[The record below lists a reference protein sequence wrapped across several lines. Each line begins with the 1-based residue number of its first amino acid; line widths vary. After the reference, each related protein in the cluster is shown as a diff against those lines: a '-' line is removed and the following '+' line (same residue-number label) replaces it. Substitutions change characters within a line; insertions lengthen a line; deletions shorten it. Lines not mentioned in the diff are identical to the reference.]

1 MNTFSRNVRAN
12 ENVFPRTFRRGDFP
26 GEFAPWGPMHI
37 LCTRAVMH
45 FSCDYMDSTQKSD
58 WRFFF
63 SPRVSNLLSFLM
75 PCELLPITV
84 SSLLLVSHYFILS
97 FSSFPFLPCLSF
109 FFFLHD
115 VFFLSLLLICSLW
128 AVRKT
133 WPSRPEVSAQPRGN
147 CSKRT
152 NRPVLSR

>member
-84 SSLLLVSHYFILS
+84 SSLLLVSHYFILT

-109 FFFLHD
+109 FFPSWRLFPVPLAHLFIMSSEKD
-115 VFFLSLLLICSLW
+115 MAKQARSLSSAAGKLLQ
-128 AVRKT
+128 KD
-133 WPSRPEVSAQPRGN
+133 Q
-147 CSKRT
+147 
-152 NRPVLSR
+152 